1 VSATRE
7 IFMRHPFRPSV
18 VLLYALSL
26 SVLASLVPGA
36 ASAGPCLT
44 AGPACL
50 GWIVVPGGATQTAV
64 YRTYPLAARAEAIT
78 GALILVHGASRDAD
92 NYFRHAL
99 AAAFLAG
106 ALDRTLVIAPRFA
119 SSDGTTCRDALG
131 AQEANWT
138 CQSGPDNWRT
148 GGPAVNDGAVTSF
161 DVADEI
167 LRALARRDVFPNLK
181 AIVVAGHS
189 AGGQF
194 VSRYAMVNQ
203 VHGRLGV
210 PVTYVVANPSSYGY
224 LDPLR
229 PSPSA
234 LPAGVAAGAPGYTA
248 PAPAN
253 PPAPFGPYADARNCT
268 TYDAWPYGLRA
279 RAGYS
284 ARIADADLKAQV
296 AARPVTYLLG
306 GLDILPLFG
315 FDASCAAMAQG
326 PTRLARGLAYARYV
340 NDKYGASHKTVLVP
354 SCGHNARCM
363 FTADPVLAL
372 VFPKD

>member
-1 VSATRE
+1 
-7 IFMRHPFRPSV
+7 MRHRPLRPSAALLCAF
-18 VLLYALSL
+18 VLSGLAPWPAP
-26 SVLASLVPGA
+26 SV
-36 ASAGPCLT
+36 ASAAPCLT
-44 AGPACL
+44 ADAACVE
-50 GWIVVPGGATQTAV
+50 WIAVPGGSARTAV
-64 YRTYPLAARAEAIT
+64 YRTHPLGARAEAIT
-78 GALILVHGASRDAD
+78 GALILVHGASRDAH

-99 AAAFLAG
+99 AGAFLAG

-119 SSDGTTCRDALG
+119 ASNGAGCRDTIG
-131 AQEANWT
+131 AQETNWT
-138 CQSGPDNWRT
+138 CEGGRDSWRT
-148 GGPAVNDGAVTSF
+148 GGAAVNDGAITSF
-161 DVADEI
+161 DVADAI
-167 LRALARRDVFPNLK
+167 LRALARRDAFPNLK
-181 AIVVAGHS
+181 VIVVAGHS

-194 VSRYAMVNQ
+194 VSRYAMANQ
-203 VHGRLGV
+203 VDGQLGV

-224 LDPLR
+224 LDALR

-248 PAPAN
+248 PTPAN

-268 TYDAWPYGLRA
+268 TFDAWPYGLQA

-284 ARIADADLKAQV
+284 ARVADADLKAHV
-296 AARPVTYLLG
+296 AARPVIYLLG

-340 NDKYGASHKTVLVP
+340 NDRHGASHKTVLVP

-372 VFPKD
+372 VFPKE